1 LINDLPDTL
10 TGLPADAPPA
20 PLDPGERSAAAQIAR
35 RLAVELRGVVSLL
48 PKDDRTASAMSR
60 ALQVDRNTCQ
70 RLVASLGSDDLNE
83 SLLVKLPGVL
93 GLRQLIEAISKR
105 CREPSALEQLAA
117 ATAAVDALQVL
128 IDRVAGS
135 QRRLRHRLEADID
148 FGSTPRGPS
157 DDSHARRALFRAAA
171 ELVGRWS
178 DVMTTMSI
186 IRPHPSDPGLTD
198 TARVQGRIGH
208 MWRAS
213 AVPLEIGASTPGVI
227 ALDPVKTDDNAP
239 MQTLHSRPA
248 RGDTPDSLLREFCS
262 DPPPRVTSRAHG
274 KQTIH
279 VIDPSE
285 PASTRPVD
293 IFVGH
298 RRSTPDRHPATIDP
312 PVGEISS
319 LIVYPSRRLLAD
331 VFLHRDVAR
340 HCTQSTELHL
350 GGFPAGATGHRAR
363 WSTRFPGGPRLE
375 LLGSGLARTGTSAY
389 SRYTELTANVFD
401 RLGWDPAQFIGYRID
416 VAYPIWQAAYC
427 VLFDFGPGGAAS

>member
-1 LINDLPDTL
+1 MSDFPEPMSELQ
-10 TGLPADAPPA
+10 ADAPAPSLEPA
-20 PLDPGERSAAAQIAR
+20 ERAAAAQVAR
-35 RLAVELRGVVSLL
+35 RLAVELRAILTLL
-48 PKDDRTASAMSR
+48 PKEERTASAMAR

-70 RLVASLGSDDLNE
+70 RLVASLAADEPNE
-83 SLLVKLPGVL
+83 SLLVRLPGVQ
-93 GLRQLIEAISKR
+93 GLRQVIDAMGKR
-105 CREPSALEQLAA
+105 CREPAAGEQLAA
-117 ATAAVDALQVL
+117 AAAAIDALQVL

-148 FGSTPRGPS
+148 FGAESRGPG

-186 IRPHPSDPGLTD
+186 IRPHPSDPGLTE
-198 TARVQGRIGH
+198 TARIQGRIGH

-227 ALDPVKTDDNAP
+227 ALDPVNGTT
-239 MQTLHSRPA
+239 MHTLHDRPA
-248 RGDTPDSLLREFCS
+248 RGDTPDSLLTDFCS
-262 DPPPRVTSRAHG
+262 RPLPRVTSRAHG
-274 KQTIH
+274 KQSIQ

-285 PASTRPVD
+285 PASSRPID

-298 RRSTPDRHPATIDP
+298 RRSTPDRHPATLDP

-340 HCTQSTELHL
+340 HCTPTTELHL
-350 GGFPAGATGHRAR
+350 GGFPAGASGHRAR
-363 WSTRFPGGPRLE
+363 WSTRFPGGPRLD
-375 LLGSGLARTGTSAY
+375 LLGAGLARTATPAY
-389 SRYTELTANVFD
+389 PRYTELTGHIFE
-401 RLGWDPAQFIGYRID
+401 RLGWDPAHFIGYRID
-416 VAYPIWQAAYC
+416 VTYPIWQSAYC
-427 VLFDFGPGGAAS
+427 LLFDFGGSQPAS